1 MDVLR
6 EHDRLARGRGV
17 IQTFFSVLDETH
29 AGLDG
34 WFPEIPVEEEGSQTV
49 VKLPRGRPDVSD
61 VQS

>member
-1 MDVLR
+1 MDVLESMTDWR
-6 EHDRLARGRGV
+6 EVGAPVNFLR
-17 IQTFFSVLDETH
+17 VLDETQ

-34 WFPEIPVEEEGSQTV
+34 WFPEIPVPEEGSQTV